1 MNNELKAQKTFKAN
15 ELERKTKKQL
25 KLQNI
30 DAENDALEIE
40 NAGLKATNDAM
51 KTPQVTPTKFK
62 KNAQL
67 QQQNKELQD
76 QIDHKEYGQKLIN
89 QMNDELFKAQLK
101 FGDLQAKNDA
111 TPEPTV
117 PDFTESAKL
126 QHKNEEI
133 QDTKNKKKDRI
144 KQMQDE
150 TDKLNLQI
158 KQQQAYVDS
167 FKVTDENDEDTY
179 PPGYEQAKKR
189 LEKLNQQRKTLELER
204 EARAKAKE
212 VEMLQNDK
220 QIQESEEQ
228 IVGELA
234 KQEVL
239 KQRTKANEQLI
250 NEMNTAK
257 ERDATLRAKQKAQ
270 ENADQN
276 DGIVDLTAQLA
287 VFNDDINTQLK
298 QEDLKQQYVRDGRE
312 KILAEF
318 RENPNMLP
326 TINQFLEHKNIK
338 GLDVE
343 DFNNMTTREQV
354 DAWGVVKEGV
364 HNHFQ
369 DPNFDGIDADQNV
382 QRALQTLFD
391 IPDDDNDDD

>member
-1 MNNELKAQKTFKAN
+1 
-15 ELERKTKKQL
+15 
-25 KLQNI
+25 
-30 DAENDALEIE
+30 
-40 NAGLKATNDAM
+40 M
-51 KTPQVTPTKFK
+51 KTPQVTPTKFVK
-62 KNAQL
+62 KAQL
-67 QQQNKELQD
+67 EQQNKELQD
-76 QIDHKEYGQKLIN
+76 QIDHKAYGKKLIN
-89 QMNDELFKAQLK
+89 QMNDKLFELQMK
-101 FGDLQAKNDA
+101 FGDSKAKNDA

-117 PDFTESAKL
+117 PDFTESAEL

-133 QDTKNKKKDRI
+133 QDQLDTKNKKKDRI

-167 FKVTDENDEDTY
+167 FKVTDEDDEDTL
-179 PPGYEQAKKR
+179 PPGYEQARKK
-189 LEKLNQQRKTLELER
+189 LEKLKQQSKTFELER

-250 NEMNTAK
+250 HEMNTAK
-257 ERDATLRAKQKAQ
+257 EREATLRATRKAQ

-276 DGIVDLTAQLA
+276 DGIVDFTAQLA
-287 VFNDDINTQLK
+287 ALNDDMNTQLK
-298 QEDLKQQYVRDGRE
+298 QEDLKQQYVREGRE
-312 KILAEF
+312 KILAEI
-318 RENPNMLP
+318 RQNPNMLP
-326 TINQFLEHKNIK
+326 VINEYLEHKNIG

-343 DFNNMTTREQV
+343 SFNNMTTREQV
-354 DAWGVVKEGV
+354 DAWGVLKEGV

-369 DPNFDGIDADQNV
+369 DQNFDGIDDDQNV
-382 QRALQTLFD
+382 QIALQTLFD
-391 IPDDDNDDD
+391 TQDDD